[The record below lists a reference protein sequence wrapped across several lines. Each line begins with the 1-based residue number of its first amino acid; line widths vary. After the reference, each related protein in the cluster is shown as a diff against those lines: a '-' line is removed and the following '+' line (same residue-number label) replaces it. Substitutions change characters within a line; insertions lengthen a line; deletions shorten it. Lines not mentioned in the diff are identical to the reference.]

1 VTETEVLRKDNRYE
15 LRVDGRLA
23 GTAAFVDRGG
33 QRIFHHTEINQSHR
47 GEGLSAVL
55 IERAL
60 ADATASGMRIV
71 PVCPAVKAYLDKH
84 DGFADAVDPVT
95 DETMDWLLAKFD
107 KR

>member
-1 VTETEVLRKDNRYE
+1 MTDTEVLPRDNRYE
-15 LRVDGRLA
+15 LRLDGRLA
-23 GTAAFVDRGG
+23 GVAAFVDRDG
-33 QRIFHHTEINQSHR
+33 QRIFHHTEINKAHR
-47 GEGLSAVL
+47 GEGLSTVL

-60 ADATASGMRIV
+60 ADAVAAGKRIV

-84 DGFADAVDPVT
+84 DGFAASVDPVT